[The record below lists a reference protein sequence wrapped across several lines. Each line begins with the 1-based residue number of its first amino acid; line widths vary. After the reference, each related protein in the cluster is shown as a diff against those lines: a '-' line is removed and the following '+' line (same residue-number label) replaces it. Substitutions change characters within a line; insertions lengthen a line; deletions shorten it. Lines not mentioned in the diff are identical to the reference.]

1 MMHKK
6 FFDEWLLLVSDDP
19 RDLFLYMNKSELF
32 GVHIENCRDENAL
45 NVMVNISP
53 VHDKPFIFLNKKT
66 LCELPIYKSSTLI
79 MQSCCELVELL
90 IDELNWEGKTK
101 PSRFISMTAK
111 MYAEMIMKEL
121 NFPEVYFLIEI

>member
-6 FFDEWLLLVSDDP
+6 LFDEWLLLVSDDP

-66 LCELPIYKSSTLI
+66 LCELPIWKCSTLI
-79 MQSCCELVELL
+79 MQSCCELIELL
-90 IDELNWEGKTK
+90 IEDVNWKEKNK
-101 PSRFISMTAK
+101 RSRFIAMTART
-111 MYAEMIMKEL
+111 YAEMIMKEM
-121 NFPEVYFLIEI
+121 NFPEMYFKIEI